1 MSSPAVDLSAT
12 AVGDELPAFATR
24 LTRQTLVRY
33 AGASGDFNPIHFSD
47 FQASRLGL
55 PGVIAHGML
64 TLGTALRAVTDWA
77 GDPGRV
83 RSCFVRFTRP
93 VPVPDD
99 DQGADLSVT
108 GRVSAVA
115 DGIATVQLDVRCG
128 EEKVLGMATADVD
141 LRP

>member
-1 MSSPAVDLSAT
+1 MSTAAVDLSAT
-12 AVGDELPAFATR
+12 VAGDDLPTLTTR
-24 LTRQTLVRY
+24 LTRESLVRY
-33 AGASGDFNPIHFSD
+33 AGASGDFNPIHYSD
-47 FQASRLGL
+47 FHADRLGL

-99 DQGADLSVT
+99 DHGADLSVT
-108 GRVSAVA
+108 GRITAVE
-115 DGIATVQLDVRCG
+115 DGIATVQLDVRCDT
-128 EEKVLGMATADVD
+128 EKVLGMATAEVD
-141 LRP
+141 IRP